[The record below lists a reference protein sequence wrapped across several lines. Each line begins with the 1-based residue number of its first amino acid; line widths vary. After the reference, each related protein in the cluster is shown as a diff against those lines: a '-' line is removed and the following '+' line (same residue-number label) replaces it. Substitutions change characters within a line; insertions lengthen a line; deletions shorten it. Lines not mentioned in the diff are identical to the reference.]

1 MRKYLASFLI
11 VLLLTLSVIP
21 GMGCSK
27 SSANKSAEV
36 NLDEKK
42 KKELDEVAFF
52 AAKCGFC
59 HDLDRIDKAK
69 YRGDQ
74 WKNVLDK
81 MYQYDNGANLTKEDY
96 PVLLQYLKKTYK

>member
-1 MRKYLASFLI
+1 MKKKLALVFL
-11 VLLLTLSVIP
+11 VLILTLSLVSNLA
-21 GMGCSK
+21 CSK
-27 SSANKSAEV
+27 SSANSSEEV
-36 NLDEKK
+36 KLDEKK

-59 HDLDRIDKAK
+59 HDLDRIEKAK
-69 YRGDQ
+69 YKGDE
-74 WKNVLDK
+74 WKNVLDR